1 MNASRA
7 FGKLSLSNMRR
18 AVSLLREARELF
30 RLKFFRLA
38 FGLSLAMIAL
48 AVVLPAWKV
57 LPSIFGSEL
66 IPIHYNIHYGVDRT
80 GPWWR
85 IFTLPVIG
93 LVVWLLNVPLAAVFS
108 RHERML
114 GMFVAGMTLVVE
126 LFLLSAMVFVVL
138 LNLSYG

>member
-1 MNASRA
+1 
-7 FGKLSLSNMRR
+7 MRR
-18 AVSLLREARELF
+18 ATSLLRETRELL
-30 RLKFFRLA
+30 RLRFFRLA
-38 FGLSLAMIAL
+38 FGLSLLVIAL
-48 AVVLPAWKV
+48 AVLLPAWKV
-57 LPSIFGSEL
+57 LPAIYGSEF

-85 IFTLPVIG
+85 IFTLPAIG
-93 LVVWLLNVPLAAVFS
+93 LVIWLLNVPLAAVFS

-114 GMFVAGMTLVVE
+114 GMFVAGMTLVIE